1 MEDGRYGFELVYKIE
16 PFTNSEGA
24 LTEGPIRQIYMDQEK
39 AAMEGQVL
47 RMRYRRDEPVIYTLL
62 EAIEYR

>member
-1 MEDGRYGFELVYKIE
+1 MDNGRFGFELVYMIE

-24 LTEGPIRQIYMDQEK
+24 LTEGPIRQIYMDEEK
-39 AAMEGQVL
+39 AAVEGQVIRL
-47 RMRYRRDEPVIYTLL
+47 RYMRDEPVIYKLL